1 MEKKLVK
8 LVLTG
13 GPAGGKTSMLARIRE
28 EVSKLEDWRV
38 ITVPESASDLIS
50 NFGIKP
56 FDDCLQMREFQDYVV
71 ADQLHKELLACKAAR
86 TVRESNVLIVYDRA
100 LLDDLAYVTPEEF
113 ASVLAGFGLTVC
125 EALAKYDAVIH
136 MVTCAKGALHAYNLD
151 NAARTESPEEAVARD
166 ERTLQAWSDHPVLT
180 VLHNNTDFETKLQ
193 RGMREVFRIV
203 GLPAQG

>member
-28 EVSKLEDWRV
+28 EVSKLEGWRV

-56 FDDCLQMREFQDYVV
+56 FDDCLQMLTFQHYVV
-71 ADQLHKELLACKAAR
+71 ADQLHKERMACKAVLA
-86 TVRESNVLIVYDRA
+86 VQEPNVLIVYDRA
-100 LLDDLAYVTPEEF
+100 LLDDLAYVTQEEF
-113 ASVLAGFGLTVC
+113 DSVLAGFGLTVR
-125 EALAKYDAVIH
+125 EAIAKYDAVIH

-166 ERTLQAWSDHPVLT
+166 ERTLQAWSAHPALT
-180 VLHNNTDFETKLQ
+180 VLHNDTDFETKLR
-193 RGMREVFRIV
+193 RGMRVVFRII
-203 GLPAQG
+203 GLPAQE

>member
-1 MEKKLVK
+1 MEKKVVK

-28 EVSKLEDWRV
+28 EVSKLEGWRV

-56 FDDCLQMREFQDYVV
+56 FDDCLQMLTFQHYVV
-71 ADQLHKELLACKAAR
+71 ADQLHKERMACKAVLA
-86 TVRESNVLIVYDRA
+86 VQEPNVLIVYDRA
-100 LLDDLAYVTPEEF
+100 LLDDLAYVTQEEF
-113 ASVLAGFGLTVC
+113 DSVLAGFGLTVR
-125 EALAKYDAVIH
+125 EAIAKYDAVIH

-166 ERTLQAWSDHPVLT
+166 ERTLQAWSAHPALT
-180 VLHNNTDFETKLQ
+180 VLHNDSDFETKLR
-193 RGMREVFRIV
+193 RGMREVFRII
-203 GLPAQG
+203 GLPAQE